1 MLRTM
6 FAALLCTASALL
18 APQTPCRARPRTRV
32 RASFVDLAPE
42 LPGPL
47 VAALRERNIVAPTPI
62 QEAAVGPL
70 LGGAS
75 AMLAAETGSGKSV
88 AFLLPTVA
96 RLEALDAGGD
106 VAAAVLVL
114 APTRELALQ
123 LAADAAAIV
132 GDESKVQ
139 LLVVGAA
146 TTADAL
152 KAARVVVATPKEAL
166 DAFSAYKVLGKKAAA
181 FGAVV
186 LDEVDALLPPKKKD
200 YRSAGTKKRAAQTG
214 KKKKQLTEK
223 RQAANSPA
231 EDVVRF
237 VVKANPR
244 PELQVVAASAT
255 ASRATRDSLR
265 SVLRQDPYG
274 RWSEAPLDLFRVGEA
289 EAEQK
294 SRSVVV
300 PSCVAHRYATVEKG
314 ASLDVTMRRV
324 AKAAEALSPTSAL
337 VFLSA
342 ASGFTVKD
350 AVSSLD
356 KAGVPAEPLHSAL
369 NLDKRAQKDAAPGP
383 TDLRAV
389 LDGGH
394 ARVAG
399 SFAAAASGA
408 ASAAAPVFVTFE
420 DSARGLHFD
429 GVDAVFS
436 VGLPATPASYLH
448 VAGRTGRRLGGETR
462 PGTVVTVLPP
472 KAVPILESWSN
483 QLGDVAFDEL

>member
-1 MLRTM
+1 MLLK
-6 FAALLCTASALL
+6 FAVLFCGASALL

-32 RASFVDLAPE
+32 GASFVDLAPE
-42 LPGPL
+42 LPGSL

-123 LAADAAAIV
+123 LAADAAGIV

-152 KAARVVVATPKEAL
+152 KARAVVATPARRS
-166 DAFSAYKVLGKKAAA
+166 AFSAYKVLGKKAAA

-186 LDEVDALLPPKKKD
+186 LDEVDALLPPKRRTTAPRAR
-200 YRSAGTKKRAAQTG
+200 RSARRR

-231 EDVVRF
+231 EDVLRF

-255 ASRATRDSLR
+255 ASRDAIAAVRA
-265 SVLRQDPYG
+265 RQDPYG

-324 AKAAEALSPTSAL
+324 AKAAEALAPTSAL

-369 NLDKRAQKDAAPGP
+369 NLDKRAVKDAAPGP

-483 QLGDVAFDEL
+483 QLGDVAFEEL